1 MVEKW
6 NIPENR
12 GGRKFFWKLRQSL
25 NFSQISKRMALN
37 CLEEQSPSMQMP
49 KKLVSTILGGG
60 GPLNFQLTPKKC

>member
-12 GGRKFFWKLRQSL
+12 GGGRKFFWKLRQSL

-60 GPLNFQLTPKKC
+60 DP